1 MTAPTTSDIVTQ
13 MSRCADEIGYA
24 ISMTNRLHPEVR
36 DDVVRRLDAAREMIR
51 AEAARL
57 TQLARETAL

>member
-13 MSRCADEIGYA
+13 MSRCSDEIGYA
-24 ISMTNRLHPEVR
+24 ISMTSLLHPEVR

-57 TQLARETAL
+57 TQLARERAL